1 MGSKHTLDFNA
12 LSNTSYEAIT
22 RQLETLRRNTGAKCV
37 FLADMLGQRLA
48 ETGDTAHLDI
58 ATLLSLLAGGF
69 ATSGELARRFGN
81 GQAANLNFHQGA
93 RYDVYSANV
102 GDDLFLAIVYD
113 RQVQSSSIGLVW
125 LYTRRTVAEL
135 LPLLSSVKTC
145 GAGQPL
151 ETEFGSSLL
160 AELDMVLTEHPSPNI
175 HPSDNG
181 KNDEPD
187 ISLPAGRPAEEENE
201 ELLDLEAAIARGLIP
216 PDWGG

>member
-1 MGSKHTLDFNA
+1 MGPKHTLDFNA

-22 RQLETLRRNTGAKCV
+22 RQLETLRYNTGAKCV

-113 RQVQSSSIGLVW
+113 RQVQSSRIGLVW

-135 LPLLSSVKTC
+135 LPLLSSVKTG

-151 ETEFGSSLL
+151 EAEFGSSLL
-160 AELDMVLTEHPSPNI
+160 AELDIVLTEHPPPNI
-175 HPSDNG
+175 HPPDKG

-187 ISLPAGRPAEEENE
+187 ISLPASRSAEEENE